1 MEIWIS
7 DVLSVIKEKRLTLR
21 TVLLVLILMYIL
33 ASALFLITGE
43 STLVEYQPFY
53 NFTIENI

>member
-7 DVLSVIKEKRLTLR
+7 DLKSFFKEKRLTLR

-33 ASALFLITGE
+33 ASALLLITRE
-43 STLVEYQPFY
+43 STTVEYKPFY
-53 NFTIENI
+53 NFSIENI

>member
-1 MEIWIS
+1 MEIGIS

-43 STLVEYQPFY
+43 STSVEYQPFY